1 VRGVRRPVPLLL
13 GSDYAAQCD
22 VLGQKGASVM
32 QPCLLCRRTRS
43 LSGAK
48 AVLDAAYETFQDLFV
63 SRHLREATHYSN
75 RMACDGGTPPVGR
88 HLTYEQRFSVER
100 SPLLAINPKQILPIP
115 RHRTQGDNHRYLRL
129 AIEMG
134 MVCRTGSDGASAGR
148 KAAAKFA
155 LDLVGLLHDKGRV
168 RPTPYHGG
176 LSIGRDCRKIG
187 DSCAILCAALKGK
200 VSLTHL
206 AA

>member
-1 VRGVRRPVPLLL
+1 MRGARRPVPLLL
-13 GSDYAAQCD
+13 GSDNAAQCD

-32 QPCLLCRRTRS
+32 QLCLLCRRTRS
-43 LSGAK
+43 LSGAQV
-48 AVLDAAYETFQDLFV
+48 VLDAAYGNFQDLFV

-75 RMACDGGTPPVGR
+75 RMASDGGTPPVGKHR
-88 HLTYEQRFSVER
+88 TYEQRCSVER

-115 RHRTQGDNHRYLRL
+115 LHTTQGDNHRYLRL

-134 MVCRTGSDGASAGR
+134 MVCWTASDGASAGR
-148 KAAAKFA
+148 KAGANFS
-155 LDLVGLLHDKGRV
+155 LELFRLLHEKGRV

-176 LSIGRDCRKIG
+176 LSIGRDCRMIG
-187 DSCAILCAALKGK
+187 DNCAIVCAALKGN
-200 VSLTHL
+200 VSQTHL